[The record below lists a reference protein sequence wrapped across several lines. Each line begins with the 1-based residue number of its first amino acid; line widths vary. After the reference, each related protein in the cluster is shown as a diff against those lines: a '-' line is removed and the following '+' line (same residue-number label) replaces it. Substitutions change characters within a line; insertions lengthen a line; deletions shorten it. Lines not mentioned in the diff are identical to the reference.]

1 VNIKKQK
8 ILQIIVL
15 VLFCISIASCKDNT
29 NRRDEQM
36 NEQDLTTLR
45 NSQDPDAV
53 CQAALQI
60 ANGNNPDGLRLLA
73 QKLGNNEF
81 LSILDSEQDYQSSP
95 ETLNVTG
102 ILETLAENPAPTAK
116 ELLTQLTQNP
126 VFLAN
131 LSRVEMLILACA
143 SLRPVPEPV
152 LKFWIQQTGPESSST
167 PLVVEALFTN
177 GTEPAMKLFEN
188 LMNNPSYSDSDKTFW
203 LRSYAVPH
211 RDDLYFLQAAERA
224 IQGNAEKQTKFEWIR
239 TIFDYKAGW
248 YPPRDIPTP
257 PDPMLIQPQSKQKLL
272 SIGNYALSL
281 SDLPEDLKIAVE
293 SRLKMYNK
301 NENQ

>member
-1 VNIKKQK
+1 MKKQK

-15 VLFCISIASCKDNT
+15 LLFCISIASCKDKP
-29 NRRDEQM
+29 NRRNEQM
-36 NEQDLTTLR
+36 NEEDMTTLR
-45 NSQDPDAV
+45 TSQDPEAV

-60 ANGNNPDGLRLLA
+60 ANENNPDGLQLLG

-81 LSILDSEQDYQSSP
+81 LSILDSEKDYQSP
-95 ETLNVTG
+95 PHTLNITG
-102 ILETLAENPAPTAK
+102 ILETLAENPAPQAQAV
-116 ELLTQLTQNP
+116 LTQLTQNP

-131 LSRVEMLILACA
+131 LSRIEMLILACA
-143 SLRPVPEPV
+143 SLRPIPEPV
-152 LKFWIQQTGPESSST
+152 LKFWIQQAGPESSST

-211 RDDLYFLQAAERA
+211 RDDQYFLEAAERA
-224 IQGNAEKQTKFEWIR
+224 IQGNAENQTKFEWIR
-239 TIFDYKAGW
+239 IIFDYKAGW
-248 YPPRDIPTP
+248 YPPRDIPVP
-257 PDPMLIQPQSKQKLL
+257 PDPMLIQPQSKEKLQL
-272 SIGNYALSL
+272 IGNYALSL